1 MNKKERK
8 KHLIHLA
15 FWTWSWVLTL
25 AIATFGPEFFWE
37 EKSALTIVAIVVN
50 LAIGILMVLA
60 NRKLF
65 NHYDELERKIH
76 LESMGLTL
84 GLAVIIGLT
93 YSLFDQKN
101 LIHSDAEIGFLVG
114 FIGITYMISL
124 MVNRKR
130 YS

>member
-25 AIATFGPEFFWE
+25 AISTFGPEFFWE

-93 YSLFDQKN
+93 YSLLDQKN
-101 LIHSDAEIGFLVG
+101 LIQSDAEIGFLVG
-114 FIGITYMISL
+114 FISITYMISL

>member
-1 MNKKERK
+1 MNKKEKK

-50 LAIGILMVLA
+50 LPIGILMVLA

-65 NHYDELERKIH
+65 NHFKLIRFNYRELIFFVI
-76 LESMGLTL
+76 LEMFLDAFCL
-84 GLAVIIGLT
+84 LIIPD
-93 YSLFDQKN
+93 FA
-101 LIHSDAEIGFLVG
+101 I
-114 FIGITYMISL
+114 FINSEFNFG
-124 MVNRKR
+124 K
-130 YS
+130 

>member
-37 EKSALTIVAIVVN
+37 EKSALTIMAIVVN

-93 YSLFDQKN
+93 YSLLDQKN

-114 FIGITYMISL
+114 FISIIYMISL